1 MDCLPAKPAKRRPA
15 LGLNIALG
23 RALGTFVPCG
33 FDFSRLN
40 LFWVKIWEASIALT
54 DHLIH
59 MGLGTEKEI
68 LEVGAGM
75 GVTGLFLA
83 AFGQN
88 ISHLRCGPDA
98 GCLMLDA

>member
-1 MDCLPAKPAKRRPA
+1 
-15 LGLNIALG
+15 
-23 RALGTFVPCG
+23 
-33 FDFSRLN
+33 
-40 LFWVKIWEASIALT
+40 
-54 DHLIH
+54 
-59 MGLGTEKEI
+59 MGLGRKKEI

-98 GCLMLDA
+98 GCWMLDIWIRIVSLSRIKNLVSRIVWLTKPIV

>member
-1 MDCLPAKPAKRRPA
+1 
-15 LGLNIALG
+15 
-23 RALGTFVPCG
+23 
-33 FDFSRLN
+33 
-40 LFWVKIWEASIALT
+40 
-54 DHLIH
+54 